1 MGMQHRRNFEE
12 SGEAL
17 LLVRKLV
24 QPQVCG
30 GVAPESEGAPGGK
43 ARRSRCGGGGAPPS
57 SQLGGRTVT
66 GPLWAGAGGGHA
78 RHLLDTAVA
87 DNRCSRQV
95 PADWSWAAHD
105 QGQ

>member
-1 MGMQHRRNFEE
+1 MGMQRRRNFEE
-12 SGEAL
+12 SGAL

-30 GVAPESEGAPGGK
+30 GVAPEEGAPGGK